1 MDLRSVAIIVLD
13 HKGKIIFSNK
23 VAQNLCECVPGLRS
37 AEGKWTGLVPPDD
50 EVMEFRP
57 SDQSDQIRICRT
69 YLTNGRPTVGY
80 VGLFLHRPGYSREQ
94 RRARLQERF
103 QFTQAELRL
112 AEVLLDGNRP
122 DMAADLLGVTI
133 HTVRTYLKRLYRKL
147 GVHSQASLVCVLNKA
162 LE

>member
-1 MDLRSVAIIVLD
+1 MDLRSVAIILLD
-13 HKGKIIFSNK
+13 HQSKIIFSNK
-23 VAQNLCECVPGLRS
+23 AAQDLWEGAPGLKT
-37 AEGKWTGLVPPDD
+37 EDGEWTGLVPPDD

-57 SDQSDQIRICRT
+57 SEEAGPIRVCRT

-112 AEVLLDGNRP
+112 ADVLLEGNRP
-122 DMAADLLGVTI
+122 DKAAEALGVTI

-147 GVHSQASLVCVLNKA
+147 GVHSQAALVCELNKL